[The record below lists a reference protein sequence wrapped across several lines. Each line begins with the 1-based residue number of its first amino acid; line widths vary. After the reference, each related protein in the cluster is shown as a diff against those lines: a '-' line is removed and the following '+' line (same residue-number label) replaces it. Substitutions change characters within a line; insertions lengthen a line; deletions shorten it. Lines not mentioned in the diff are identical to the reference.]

1 MIGLSDNMDIDETF
15 DSSAS
20 AAMIAQ
26 SAVLHNGSF
35 NSRTDLLDQESD
47 ISNET
52 MRLLFITIA
61 AITVLACLSICLS
74 VCICVCLNR
83 YVRQHTASEKRLG
96 HERFSCRQARALSP

>member
-20 AAMIAQ
+20 SAIIAQ
-26 SAVLHNGSF
+26 TEMVHNGSLG
-35 NSRTDLLDQESD
+35 RTPTLLDHESH

-83 YVRQHTASEKRLG
+83 YVRDN
-96 HERFSCRQARALSP
+96 